1 VSWPRQGLTHAVRD
15 DTFLSIVGLRGKCWP
30 EYCNA
35 GNALMNPLGGTRWY
49 EQILFFRVIGP
60 FKYLAASKYREA
72 VVVL

>member
-1 VSWPRQGLTHAVRD
+1 
-15 DTFLSIVGLRGKCWP
+15 VGDPGPDGVTAP
-30 EYCNA
+30 EHSVV
-35 GNALMNPLGGTRWY
+35 PFGGTRWY